1 LILRIAR
8 PLGKLNVEIGLLFG
22 VFSRGLRNC
31 TKEDFKYCCLN
42 RLSLRKE
49 ISESEIDMFLMGN
62 SYFKDQELIERDDF
76 VAVFETAI

>member
-1 LILRIAR
+1 
-8 PLGKLNVEIGLLFG
+8 VEIGLLFG

-42 RLSLRKE
+42 RLGLRKE

-62 SYFKDQELIERDDF
+62 
-76 VAVFETAI
+76 